1 MSGSRL
7 ATLVA
12 AAVPWAVAGCG
23 SSTPSDT
30 PTVVLADV
38 PVEGDVWRLEGRRGG
53 GQLCAALRVDSL
65 TEPVAARC
73 GLVRTEMRHL
83 EPVTAGVGGKVVL
96 FSALPSAARRVRID
110 GGDGSLQVFPA
121 RTAPGFPGRFFVA
134 VLDSA
139 TTQQTVRIF
148 AEGGRA
154 VIP

>member
-1 MSGSRL
+1 MSGPWL
-7 ATLVA
+7 TTLVA
-12 AAVPWAVAGCG
+12 AVAPWAAGCG
-23 SSTPSDT
+23 SSTPPDT

-38 PVEGDVWRLEGRRGG
+38 PVEGDVLRLEGRRGD

-73 GLVRTEMRHL
+73 GLVRTALRHL
-83 EPVTAGVGGKVVL
+83 EPVTTGVGDKVVL

-110 GGDGSLQVFPA
+110 GGDGSVQVVSA
-121 RTAPGFPGRFFVA
+121 RSAPGFPGRFFVA

-139 TTQQTVRIF
+139 TTPQTVRIF
-148 AEGGRA
+148 ADGGRA